1 MYRFP
6 VIFSVALSILAL
18 CLAVQATASDGPI
31 QNVLPLPECSK
42 GWLLEDRV
50 ILYDRDNLFDYIN
63 GEAELYIPYGFEV
76 VATARYAKQGDADTA
91 IAADVYRMA
100 SLLDAFGIYSNYR
113 KPGAAASQVGAE
125 GFLSPSQLM
134 FYQDRYFVRLQA
146 SGVTSIE
153 KDVFLACGQAISKN
167 LPTGTGRPMEAE
179 MLRVPGISPGTERYI
194 ARSVLGY
201 AFLRRGLVADALLD
215 GEKLQVFLVPEE
227 SRQAAR
233 KAFDQYHAYL
243 RASGRGIQ
251 VTEAGDRISM
261 SATDPL
267 YGGVF
272 VEQSGRYLVGAVRAQ
287 KISAAKKIVGEMS
300 GRVGGP

>member
-1 MYRFP
+1 
-6 VIFSVALSILAL
+6 VIFSVVLSVLAL
-18 CLAVQATASDGPI
+18 CLAVPVNASDDSI
-31 QNVLPLPECSK
+31 RNVLPIPECSK

-63 GEAELYIPYGFEV
+63 GEAELYLPYGFEV
-76 VATARYAKQGDADTA
+76 VATARYAKKGDPDTA

-113 KPGAAASQVGAE
+113 KPGAAASQVGAD

-146 SGVTSIE
+146 SGVTNIE
-153 KDVFLACGQAISKN
+153 KDIFLACGQAISKN
-167 LPTGTGRPMEAE
+167 LPPGTGRPGEVE
-179 MLRVPGISPGTERYI
+179 MFRVPGILPGTERYI
-194 ARSVLGY
+194 ARSLLGY
-201 AFLRRGLVADALLD
+201 AFLRRGLVADAVIE
-215 GEKLQVFLVPEE
+215 GEKLQVFLVPED
-227 SRQAAR
+227 SRQIAR

-243 RASGRGIQ
+243 RASGRDIQ
-251 VTEAGDRISM
+251 VTEAGDRVSM
-261 SATDPL
+261 SAMDPL